1 MSNNNSRETRS
12 APGVAGFFS
21 ISLLLLICAGL
32 LGRAVFL
39 LFNPATMAETS
50 AGDVLF
56 ALGWGL
62 RFDIAAAGFLALF
75 FTIIYWL
82 MLRLRLVSGVSVLKV
97 ARGFMAAAI
106 TVVLLLQLGD
116 AMYYADAGR
125 HVSYEIRDVL
135 TDASALFLTAITQ
148 HWLFILVCFVGGG
161 FLIAGLLRVADIIQ
175 SKLTKS
181 WTLPFGV
188 QHEISMIIAVII
200 AVYCIRGGPGG
211 VPQSS
216 VSAYEIGNPQQAV
229 IAMSGA
235 YNIMYGAFSRA
246 RDAQHVAIQLPN
258 NVDVRKEMQSLY
270 PGLPEKHN
278 AQRHN
283 YNVVF
288 ILMEGWPAELMH
300 SYGFDKVTTP
310 FFDSLLEKSFRP
322 RGVIAGGRRTT
333 EGIFASMCSQQNP
346 LGQTVAR
353 THLENLPYKCLPGIL
368 KKQGWSTAFF
378 QGTHKG
384 TSGTGP
390 FAQRVGF
397 SASYGKEDMPEGRY
411 KRGDWGAEDPDIY
424 DFVLSKLDTM
434 PQPFMIGVNTNST
447 HSVEI
452 PEGVKAVFG
461 SDTIR
466 HSKLSVMH
474 FADAAMAEFFEKVS
488 KKPYFDNTIFV
499 LMSDHSTGPG
509 YRGFSRYLIPGLI
522 YSKDLTPVKK
532 LDRYVSQRDLAPTVL
547 DILGLNPSLTFSGK
561 SFWKNPGGI
570 KFADFYDAGSVY
582 WLENNM
588 LVQTSIDQPDSGRC
602 FDISNGL
609 LDAPAT
615 TCGTLGKKLSLESL
629 AFTSY
634 SQQQLFSGKT
644 EDFFDFI
651 GARNSVALTH

>member
-1 MSNNNSRETRS
+1 M
-12 APGVAGFFS
+12 AV
-21 ISLLLLICAGL
+21 SL
-32 LGRAVFL
+32 
-39 LFNPATMAETS
+39 
-50 AGDVLF
+50 
-56 ALGWGL
+56 
-62 RFDIAAAGFLALF
+62 
-75 FTIIYWL
+75 
-82 MLRLRLVSGVSVLKV
+82 
-97 ARGFMAAAI
+97 AI
-106 TVVLLLQLGD
+106 LLLLQLGD

-135 TDASALFLTAITQ
+135 TDASALFLTAVGQ
-148 HWLFILVCFVGGG
+148 HWLFILMCFAGGG
-161 FLIAGLLRVADIIQ
+161 FLIAGLLRLANIIQ

-188 QHEISMIIAVII
+188 QHEIAMIVVVII

-211 VPQSS
+211 VPQSA
-216 VSAYEIGNPQQAV
+216 VSAYEIGDPQQAV

-235 YNIMYGAFSRA
+235 YNIMYGAFSKA
-246 RDAQHVAIQLPN
+246 QDAQHIAIQLPK
-258 NVDVRKEMQSLY
+258 NVNMRNEMLSLY

-278 AQRHN
+278 SERHN

-310 FFDSLLEKSFRP
+310 FFDSLLDKSFTP

-353 THLENLPYKCLPGIL
+353 THLENLPYECLPGIL
-368 KKQGWSTAFF
+368 KKNGWSTAFF

-397 SASYGKEDMPEGRY
+397 TASYGKEDMPKGRY

-424 DFVLSKLDTM
+424 DFILSKMDTM

-474 FADAAMAEFFEKVS
+474 FADAAMAEFFEKVR
-488 KKPYFDNTIFV
+488 KKPYFDHTIFV
-499 LMSDHSTGPG
+499 LMSDHSTGP
-509 YRGFSRYLIPGLI
+509 RL
-522 YSKDLTPVKK
+522 
-532 LDRYVSQRDLAPTVL
+532 QRV
-547 DILGLNPSLTFSGK
+547 
-561 SFWKNPGGI
+561 
-570 KFADFYDAGSVY
+570 FA
-582 WLENNM
+582 L
-588 LVQTSIDQPDSGRC
+588 PDSGP
-602 FDISNGL
+602 DL
-609 LDAPAT
+609 LEWIDP
-615 TCGTLGKKLSLESL
+615 G
-629 AFTSY
+629 
-634 SQQQLFSGKT
+634 QKT
-644 EDFFDFI
+644 
-651 GARNSVALTH
+651 